1 MGTLVPSNLSS
12 VEGTLVPPEAEDK
25 LLLHPPLA
33 LLIFIIIPCV
43 ILLFCLNCFLLIHR
57 LPVFSANAKA
67 KRRGVPKPKH
77 PRYRVNQNGHYRLA
91 PRHVAPSSMS
101 LGDRHRV
108 SDTISKGL
116 EATMAV
122 VGGCPESID
131 EPQTLNG
138 CHKRFSQCT
147 SCSRPAACIMPTSTP
162 CCSCSRRL
170 WTSNCSI
177 KPQEKLMCTSHQVED
192 DMGREWFQ
200 YARSFCEN
208 DTRHDAVPP
217 NSPEAATVQ
226 AVTPKVKFSHT
237 TSTQKKTQ
245 RGLEPFTPLSSI
257 NFERTGILHQ
267 DDSAQLSYCS
277 GLQGPGLDSDFGVSA
292 GVSLHIL
299 STDSDNSSLSWISGM
314 EWDYYD
320 PYYMRRT
327 RHRRDTRQNHHLPVL
342 CSKQYWV

>member
-1 MGTLVPSNLSS
+1 M
-12 VEGTLVPPEAEDK
+12 
-25 LLLHPPLA
+25 
-33 LLIFIIIPCV
+33 
-43 ILLFCLNCFLLIHR
+43 
-57 LPVFSANAKA
+57 
-67 KRRGVPKPKH
+67 
-77 PRYRVNQNGHYRLA
+77 
-91 PRHVAPSSMS
+91 APSSMS

-147 SCSRPAACIMPTSTP
+147 SCSRPTACIMPTSTP

-177 KPQEKLMCTSHQVED
+177 KPQEKLLCLSHQVED

-226 AVTPKVKFSHT
+226 AVTPKVTFSHP
-237 TSTQKKTQ
+237 TSTQQKTQ

-292 GVSLHIL
+292 GQYMLLGPELGLESPCTSYLRTATIAPCPGSLEWSGITMTPTIFVGPDIEGTPDKITTSQYFAAN
-299 STDSDNSSLSWISGM
+299 STGYNQQVAS
-314 EWDYYD
+314 
-320 PYYMRRT
+320 
-327 RHRRDTRQNHHLPVL
+327 H
-342 CSKQYWV
+342 